1 VDLFYA
7 HCKAAML
14 AARQYPLPVLRE
26 VCRRPGESDLSLHL
40 RLVEAGW
47 SPRAVIESLQP
58 ASAGMIRNAVRSI
71 AREIRKIGRV
81 DAQGIPV
88 QPNWDL
94 IAMSLWRA
102 TDRWVG
108 DSTKDASF
116 LGRLWKKIRLLD
128 SMAETTSSGAAGGY
142 EVPLGARPQGQ
153 DNDEEDLPNTPTRQ
167 EVEALF
173 PGADKSML
181 DRMFLTA
188 YGRPRSSA
196 SLRGSRE
203 TGSTSSSSLT
213 ASKLSSPE
221 GVTT

>member
-116 LGRLWKKIRLLD
+116 LGR
-128 SMAETTSSGAAGGY
+128 GAAGGY